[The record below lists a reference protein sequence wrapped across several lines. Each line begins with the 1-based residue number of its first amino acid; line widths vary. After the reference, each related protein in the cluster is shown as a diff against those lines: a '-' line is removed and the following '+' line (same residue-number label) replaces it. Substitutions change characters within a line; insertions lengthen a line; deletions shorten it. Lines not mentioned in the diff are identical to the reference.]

1 MLTNTKL
8 NDAKLG
14 HAINTKVIPL
24 VAYPIN
30 ICKFTDR
37 ELKELDQVMKQ
48 ELRLKKYARE
58 VIKQQQI
65 EP

>member
-8 NDAKLG
+8 NDANLG
-14 HAINTKVIPL
+14 HAINTKVILL